1 MELIINEKTQLY
13 FEVWE
18 NKNIDG
24 LENLFSSNITLKD
37 WTNKWIGKSDV
48 IEVNKEIFKNDIKV
62 SILRIDVIYNTSYC
76 QLELNV
82 NGEILYVMDVIEFD
96 DDFLIKTITAYKG

>member
-18 NKNIDG
+18 NKDISS
-24 LENLFSSNITLKD
+24 LENLFNSDIILKD
-37 WTNKWIGKSDV
+37 WTNKWIGKIDV
-48 IEVNKEIFKNDIKV
+48 IEANKEIFKNDLKV
-62 SILRIDVIYNTSYC
+62 SILRIDVVYDTSYC

-96 DDFLIKTITAYKG
+96 DNFLIKKITAYKG